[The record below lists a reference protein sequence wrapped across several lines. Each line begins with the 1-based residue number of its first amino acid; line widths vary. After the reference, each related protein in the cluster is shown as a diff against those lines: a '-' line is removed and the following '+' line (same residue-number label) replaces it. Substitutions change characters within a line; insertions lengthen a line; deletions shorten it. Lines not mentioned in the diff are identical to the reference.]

1 MKHLR
6 KIIRTIIVSSL
17 FMGLIVS
24 GMAMGSKEKTKET
37 KAAAVKTLPAAGKN
51 ELKIATWEDVNT
63 FDPGWMTSG
72 ERELTIMTCLY
83 NGLVKYKEGSW
94 KVVPDLAKSW
104 EVSPDGKSVTFHLR
118 KGVQFQKGYGEM
130 TAEDVKFSFER
141 ITDPKQKSPWMGQW
155 KLLDHVQVIDKY
167 TVKLVLK
174 DRMVNLF
181 TSVLPMNTGL
191 IVSKKAVE
199 EMGREKFSRNP
210 IGTGPYQLA
219 SWEPK
224 AHVDLVAFKDYWGEK
239 PKVKNI
245 TFLPIVEDSTS
256 ETALKTGE
264 IDIGRSA
271 PVDFKSFKN
280 NPKFKV
286 YSKPALKTYW
296 LGMTL
301 SHPPFDN
308 LKLRQAFRY
317 AVNVDSIVEAAF
329 YGTAKRAN
337 TILPPGVPGYWAD
350 APAYSQNI
358 EKAKNLMKEAGK
370 ANGFKVKLYV
380 PASDAEKIM
389 ATVIKADAAKA
400 GIDVEI
406 NVREIGAFNTAAN
419 KGQTDAYIQF
429 YTATVNPN
437 YIMQWFAGKSWNPSQ
452 WRNAKF
458 TELIKE
464 GTSQIDPEKRAQIYV
479 EAQKVI
485 DKDCWAI
492 WLTHGTKFWITQKN
506 INIGEIYPN
515 GRLTPW
521 TMSIK

>member
-1 MKHLR
+1 MKMR
-6 KIIRTIIVSSL
+6 KIMILT
-17 FMGLIVS
+17 
-24 GMAMGSKEKTKET
+24 MALLLMFSFS
-37 KAAAVKTLPAAGKN
+37 ALAGEKN

-94 KVVPDLAKSW
+94 EVVPDLATSW

-118 KGVQFQKGYGEM
+118 KGVQFHKGYGEM
-130 TAEDVKFSFER
+130 TAEDVKFSLER
-141 ITDPKQKSPWMGQW
+141 MSDPKQKSPEKGQW
-155 KLLDHVQVIDKY
+155 KLLDHVEVVDRY
-167 TVKLVLK
+167 TARLVLK
-174 DRMVNLF
+174 DQKVNLF
-181 TSVLPMNTGL
+181 TSALPMNTGM

-199 EMGREKFSRNP
+199 DMGREKFSRNP
-210 IGTGPYQLA
+210 IGTGPYELA

-224 AHVDLVAFKDYWGEK
+224 THIKLIAFKDYWGEK
-239 PKVKNI
+239 PKIKKI
-245 TFLPIVEDSTS
+245 TFLPIVEDSTC

-271 PVDFKSFKN
+271 PVNFKSFKKN
-280 NPKFKV
+280 ARFKV
-286 YSKPALKTYW
+286 YSRPALKTYW

-337 TILPPGVPGYWAD
+337 TILPPGLPGYWAD
-350 APAYSQNI
+350 APVYNQDI
-358 EKAKNLMKEAGK
+358 EKAKSLMKEAGK
-370 ANGFKVKLYV
+370 PHGFKVRLYV

-389 ATVIKADAAKA
+389 AEVIKADAASA
-400 GIDVEI
+400 AIDVEI
-406 NVREIGAFNTAAN
+406 EVKEIGAFNEAAN
-419 KGQTDAYIQF
+419 KGRTDAYIQF
-429 YTATVNPN
+429 YTATVDPD
-437 YIMQWFAGKSWNPSQ
+437 YIMRWFAGKSWNPSQ
-452 WRNAKF
+452 WRNARYA
-458 TELIKE
+458 ELIRKGASE
-464 GTSQIDPEKRAQIYV
+464 IDPKKRANIYL
-479 EAQKVI
+479 EAQKEI

-492 WLTHGTKFWITQKN
+492 WLTHGTKFWIAQKN

-521 TMSIK
+521 TISFK